1 MTPLNFLPY
10 FRNAKNIVSMP
21 AGQELFHEGEAAD
34 VMYLLV
40 DGMAD
45 ILVGDLQVELAT
57 PGILFGEMALVD
69 GSVRSATVICRTAC
83 RLITIDQAQFDLL
96 VKDSP
101 AFGRQVMSLMAERLR
116 RMNERV
122 NQGLTIQPAN
132 RSNGD
137 FCFAVYTR
145 DAQGAQ
151 MLVERFPTHELA
163 MQKFPQATLIDR
175 RVSKGN
181 AIPST

>member
-1 MTPLNFLPY
+1 MRPLNFLQY
-10 FRNAKNIVSMP
+10 FRDARNILSVP
-21 AGQELFHEGEAAD
+21 AGRELFHEGDVAD

-40 DGMAD
+40 EGIVD
-45 ILVGDLQVELAT
+45 ILVGNTKVEMAT

-69 GSVRSATVICRTAC
+69 NSVRSATVICQTPC
-83 RLITIDQAQFDLL
+83 RLLTIGQNQFDFL
-96 VKDSP
+96 VRDEP

-122 NQGLTIQPAN
+122 NQGLTIQTAE

-137 FCFAVYTR
+137 PCFAVYTR
-145 DAQGAQ
+145 DAQGNK
-151 MLVERFPTHELA
+151 LLIERFPTHELA
-163 MQKFPQATLIDR
+163 IQKFPQATLIDR
-175 RVSKGN
+175 RALEAN